1 MFYFDIYECSK
12 SIYLFRAVS
21 RHDFCF
27 IYCFIR
33 FISRCGTP
41 AKVVSDNFK
50 SFKSNKTEAYFKE
63 IDVTWK
69 PILEKSTWWGGFYEK
84 LIAILKSA
92 LRKVVGS
99 AKLNFEELHTVL
111 VQIENMMNTRP
122 LTYLSE
128 ENCDEHI
135 TPSHLMYGRNINRR
149 NIVND
154 NDNVITLDKTLIKTR
169 IKHVTAVSNHF
180 WNRFYKEYL
189 LSLREQHRYRKNNTK
204 EKRELK
210 INDVVLI
217 QDDKITPRNNWRRG
231 K

>member
-1 MFYFDIYECSK
+1 M
-12 SIYLFRAVS
+12 
-21 RHDFCF
+21 
-27 IYCFIR
+27 
-33 FISRCGTP
+33 
-41 AKVVSDNFK
+41 
-50 SFKSNKTEAYFKE
+50 
-63 IDVTWK
+63 
-69 PILEKSTWWGGFYEK
+69 
-84 LIAILKSA
+84 
-92 LRKVVGS
+92 
-99 AKLNFEELHTVL
+99 

-128 ENCDEHI
+128 ENCDEYI
-135 TPSHLMYGRNINRR
+135 TSSHLMYGRNINRR

-189 LSLREQHRYRKNNTK
+189 LSFREKHCYHKNNTK
-204 EKRELK
+204 EKWELK

-231 K
+231 KVEELIVSRDSKIRDAILRVYNKRKTLRFY